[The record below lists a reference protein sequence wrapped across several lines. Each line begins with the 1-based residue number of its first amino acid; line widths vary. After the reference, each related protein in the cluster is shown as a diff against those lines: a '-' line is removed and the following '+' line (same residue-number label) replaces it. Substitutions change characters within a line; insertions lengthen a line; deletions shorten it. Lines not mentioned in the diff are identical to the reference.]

1 MVDSVIIEKL
11 EKLTSNT
18 LSQRETT
25 HCDEM
30 IEYIDRLLSG
40 AISLEGEEKLKF
52 LTRNLLV
59 MREHFV
65 IKKNSSQVLSNLI
78 KLMLQTEQ
86 PQQDVDDQV

>member
-1 MVDSVIIEKL
+1 
-11 EKLTSNT
+11 
-18 LSQRETT
+18 
-25 HCDEM
+25 
-30 IEYIDRLLSG
+30 SG
-40 AISLEGEEKLKF
+40 AINLEGEEKLKF